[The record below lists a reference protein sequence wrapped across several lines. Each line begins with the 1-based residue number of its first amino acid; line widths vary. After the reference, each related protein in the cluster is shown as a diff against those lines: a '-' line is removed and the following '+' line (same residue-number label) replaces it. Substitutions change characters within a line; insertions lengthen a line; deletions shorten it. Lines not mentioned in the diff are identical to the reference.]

1 MIHGAG
7 VDVGSTQTKAVIVD
21 EGRRIVARA
30 LIATGANVSRAGENA
45 FAAAC
50 EAAALPREAVGYVV
64 GYDRTDAIRTI
75 STRHEQ
81 TAGHMAD
88 AYFRVAHRPVAT
100 LTSCG
105 PGSANIPVALACA
118 FMDSSALLAITANI
132 PTSQFNRAAFQETY
146 RHFQADFPSVIRPYV
161 KRSWQPTRTDMLPI
175 ALRQAFATM
184 LGGRPGPV
192 NLDVPF
198 NVFKEPAEVD
208 VPEPG
213 AWRAGIEPR
222 SGGDPDAIRRAVE
235 LLRAAR
241 RPLIYVGHGV
251 TLSEA
256 ADELT
261 ALARRLRIPVIFSPN
276 GFGALDMTDPL
287 ALGFVGRNG
296 VFQANEAAR
305 TCDVLLA
312 LGVRFD
318 DRSSS
323 SWIPGYSFYIPPTRL
338 IHVDIDAGEIGRNY
352 PVHLGVVGDARTVL
366 RQLLA
371 LSETADSEVAGHD
384 AWLTDIATW
393 RARWRGVRAA
403 ARDERGRAHT
413 SGPGGPGAPEGDP
426 RRRDRPPRRRRAPPL
441 RHPVLEGTAAL
452 DAALH
457 LELRGHRLRRLRRAR
472 RQAGRAGPPVRRSMR
487 RRRLHD
493 ASGRALYIRRVRH
506 PRGLGHLEQL
516 CVRRHPRHPDR
527 DARQARDRDQLR
539 PREGRPAREP
549 DFVALARAC
558 GADGIR
564 VERPGDLA
572 GALEPAVK
580 ADAPFVLDVHVDRDI
595 RPPGVGTSELPPL
608 PYGSPRSA
616 SAG

>member
-1 MIHGAG
+1 MNGG
-7 VDVGSTQTKAVIVD
+7 EVIVEYLAR
-21 EGRRIVARA
+21 EGVPYVFGLCGHGNVGLLDA
-30 LIATGANVSRAGENA
+30 L
-45 FAAAC
+45 
-50 EAAALPREAVGYVV
+50 
-64 GYDRTDAIRTI
+64 YDRTDAIRTI

-105 PGSANIPVALACA
+105 PGSTNLPITLACA
-118 FMDSSALLAITANI
+118 FMDSSAFLAITGNV

-161 KRSWQPTRTDMLPI
+161 KRSWQPTRADMLPT

-198 NVFKEPAEVD
+198 NLFKEPAEVD

-213 AWRAGIEPR
+213 AWRAGISWR
-222 SGGDPDAIRRAVE
+222 SGGDPTTIRRAAE
-235 LLRAAR
+235 LLQEAR

-251 TLSEA
+251 TLSEGA
-256 ADELT
+256 AELT
-261 ALARRLRIPVIFSPN
+261 ELARRLRIPVIFSPN
-276 GFGALDMTDPL
+276 GFGALDMADPL

-312 LGVRFD
+312 IGVRFD

-323 SWIPGYSFYIPPTRL
+323 SWIPGYSFNIPPTRL
-338 IHVDIDAGEIGRNY
+338 IHVDIDAEEIGRNY
-352 PVHLGVVGDARTVL
+352 PVHLGIVGDARTVL

-371 LSETADSEVAGHD
+371 AADPAGPGTAAHEAWLAETAA
-384 AWLTDIATW
+384 W
-393 RARWRGVRAA
+393 RARWEVFIRPQRESDAEPIHPQRVVRALRAVLPDDGIILPDVGVHHNWLVQFWPARRPGTLLNSWGFGAMGFGVCGVLGAKLA
-403 ARDERGRAHT
+403 A
-413 SGPGGPGAPEGDP
+413 P
-426 RRRDRPPRRRRAPPL
+426 DRPCVAVCGDGGFMMRPD
-441 RHPVLEGTAAL
+441 VLCTAVEYGIPAVWVVWNNFAYGGIRDIQIGML
-452 DAALH
+452 AKREIATSFVREED
-457 LELRGHRLRRLRRAR
+457 GRL
-472 RQAGRAGPPVRRSMR
+472 
-487 RRRLHD
+487 
-493 ASGRALYIRRVRH
+493 IN
-506 PRGLGHLEQL
+506 
-516 CVRRHPRHPDR
+516 
-527 DARQARDRDQLR
+527 
-539 PREGRPAREP
+539 P

-572 GALEPAVK
+572 GALEHALR
-580 ADAPFVLDVHVDRDI
+580 AEAPFVLDVHVDRDV
-595 RPPGVGTSELPPL
+595 RPPSVGTWELPPL
-608 PYGSPRSA
+608 PYGEPAFGARRLPRA
-616 SAG
+616 HE

>member
-1 MIHGAG
+1 MPNGGEIIVEYLAREKVPYVFGLCGHGN
-7 VDVGSTQTKAVIVD
+7 VGLLD
-21 EGRRIVARA
+21 A
-30 LIATGANVSRAGENA
+30 L
-45 FAAAC
+45 
-50 EAAALPREAVGYVV
+50 
-64 GYDRTDAIRTI
+64 YDRTDAIKTI

-105 PGSANIPVALACA
+105 PGSANLPIALACA

-161 KRSWQPTRTDMLPI
+161 KRSWQPTRTDMLPT

-213 AWRAGIEPR
+213 AWRAGISSR
-222 SGGDPDAIRRAVE
+222 SGGDPGAIQRVAE
-235 LLRAAR
+235 LLRKAR

-256 ADELT
+256 GDELT
-261 ALARRLRIPVIFSPN
+261 AFARRERIPVIFSPN
-276 GFGALDMTDPL
+276 GFGSLDMTDPL

-296 VFQANEAAR
+296 VYGANEAAR

-323 SWIPGYSFYIPPTRL
+323 SWIPGYSFNIPPTRL
-338 IHVDIDAGEIGRNY
+338 IHVDIDGEEIGRNY
-352 PVHLGVVGDARTVL
+352 PVHLGIVGDVRTVL

-371 LSETADSEVAGHD
+371 ATEAPGPEAVARD
-384 AWLTDIATW
+384 AWLADIAKWRAQWEEFVRPHETSEAEPIHPQRVVQALRAVMPDDGIILPDVGVHHNWVVQFW
-393 RARWRGVRAA
+393 RARRPQTLLNSWGFGAMGFGVCGVLGAKLAA
-403 ARDERGRAHT
+403 
-413 SGPGGPGAPEGDP
+413 P
-426 RRRDRPPRRRRAPPL
+426 DRPCVTVCGDGGFMMRPD
-441 RHPVLEGTAAL
+441 VLCTAVEYDIPAVWVVWNNFAYGGIRDIQL
-452 DAALH
+452 GMFAKREIATSFVREKD
-457 LELRGHRLRRLRRAR
+457 GRL
-472 RQAGRAGPPVRRSMR
+472 VN
-487 RRRLHD
+487 
-493 ASGRALYIRRVRH
+493 
-506 PRGLGHLEQL
+506 
-516 CVRRHPRHPDR
+516 
-527 DARQARDRDQLR
+527 
-539 PREGRPAREP
+539 P

-564 VERPGDLA
+564 VERPRDLA
-572 GALEPAVK
+572 GAIEHAIK
-580 ADAPFVLDVHVDRDI
+580 AHAPFVLDVHVDRDI
-595 RPPGVGTSELPPL
+595 RPPGVGTWELPPL
-608 PYGSPRSA
+608 PYGEPAFGKRRLPRE
-616 SAG
+616 GE

>member
-1 MIHGAG
+1 MPNGGEIIVEYLAREKVPYVFGLCGHGN
-7 VDVGSTQTKAVIVD
+7 VGLLD
-21 EGRRIVARA
+21 A
-30 LIATGANVSRAGENA
+30 L
-45 FAAAC
+45 
-50 EAAALPREAVGYVV
+50 
-64 GYDRTDAIRTI
+64 YDRTDAIRTI

-105 PGSANIPVALACA
+105 PGSTNLPIALACA
-118 FMDSSALLAITANI
+118 FMDSSAFLAITGNV

-161 KRSWQPTRTDMLPI
+161 KRSWQPTRTDMLPT

-213 AWRAGIEPR
+213 AWRAGVSSR
-222 SGGDPDAIRRAVE
+222 SGGDPDAIRRAVD

-251 TLSEA
+251 TLSEGA
-256 ADELT
+256 AELT

-276 GFGALDMTDPL
+276 GFGTLDMADPL
-287 ALGFVGRNG
+287 ALGFIGRNG
-296 VFQANEAAR
+296 VFHANEAAR

-323 SWIPGYSFYIPPTRL
+323 SWIPGYSFNIPPTRL
-338 IHVDIDAGEIGRNY
+338 IHVDIDPEEIGRNY
-352 PVHLGVVGDARTVL
+352 PVHLGVTGDARTVL

-371 LSETADSEVAGHD
+371 ASEGAGREASSRD
-384 AWLTDIATW
+384 AWLADI
-393 RARWRGVRAA
+393 ARWRGQWEAFVGPHRESDAEPIHPQRVVQALRDVMPDDGIVLPDVGVHHNWLVQFWSARRPQTLLNTWGFGAMGFGVCGVLGAKLAA
-403 ARDERGRAHT
+403 
-413 SGPGGPGAPEGDP
+413 P
-426 RRRDRPPRRRRAPPL
+426 DRPCLTVCGDGGFMMRPD
-441 RHPVLEGTAAL
+441 VLCTAVEYDIPAVWL
-452 DAALH
+452 IWNNFAYGGIRDLQMGMFAKREIATSFVR
-457 LELRGHRLRRLRRAR
+457 EKDGRL
-472 RQAGRAGPPVRRSMR
+472 VN
-487 RRRLHD
+487 
-493 ASGRALYIRRVRH
+493 
-506 PRGLGHLEQL
+506 
-516 CVRRHPRHPDR
+516 
-527 DARQARDRDQLR
+527 
-539 PREGRPAREP
+539 P
-549 DFVALARAC
+549 DFAALARAC

-564 VERPGDLA
+564 VERPRDLA
-572 GALEPAVK
+572 PALEHALG
-580 ADAPFVLDVHVDRDI
+580 ANAPFVLDVHVDRDI
-595 RPPGVGTSELPPL
+595 RPPGVGTWELPPL
-608 PYGSPRSA
+608 PYGEPVFGKRRLPRE
-616 SAG
+616 GE

>member
-1 MIHGAG
+1 MRNGGEIIVEYLTREKVPYVFGLCGHGN
-7 VDVGSTQTKAVIVD
+7 VGLLD
-21 EGRRIVARA
+21 A
-30 LIATGANVSRAGENA
+30 L
-45 FAAAC
+45 
-50 EAAALPREAVGYVV
+50 
-64 GYDRTDAIRTI
+64 YDRTDAIRTI

-105 PGSANIPVALACA
+105 PGSANMPIALACA

-161 KRSWQPTRTDMLPI
+161 KRSWQPTRTDMLPT

-198 NVFKEPAEVD
+198 NVFKEEAEVD

-213 AWRAGIEPR
+213 AWRAGISSR
-222 SGGDPDAIRRAVE
+222 SGGDPGAIQRVVD

-251 TLSEA
+251 TLSEGA
-256 ADELT
+256 GELT
-261 ALARRLRIPVIFSPN
+261 AFARRLRIPVIFSPN
-276 GFGALDMTDPL
+276 GFGSLDMADPL
-287 ALGFVGRNG
+287 AVGFVGRNG
-296 VFQANEAAR
+296 VFHANEAAR

-323 SWIPGYSFYIPPTRL
+323 SWIPGYSFNIPPTRL
-338 IHVDIDAGEIGRNY
+338 IHVDIDGEEIGRNY
-352 PVHLGVVGDARTVL
+352 PVHLGIVGDARTVL

-371 LSETADSEVAGHD
+371 ATEAPGPDAAAHD
-384 AWLTDIATW
+384 AWLADIAKWRAQWEEFVRPHETSAAEPIHPQRVVQALRAVMPDDGIILPDVGVHHNWMVQFW
-393 RARWRGVRAA
+393 RARRPQTLLNSWGFGAMGFGVCGVLGAKLAA
-403 ARDERGRAHT
+403 
-413 SGPGGPGAPEGDP
+413 P
-426 RRRDRPPRRRRAPPL
+426 DRPCVTVCGDGGFMMRPD
-441 RHPVLEGTAAL
+441 VLCTSVEYDIPAVWVVWNNFAYGGIRDLQLGMFAKREIATSFVREK
-452 DAALH
+452 D
-457 LELRGHRLRRLRRAR
+457 GRL
-472 RQAGRAGPPVRRSMR
+472 VN
-487 RRRLHD
+487 
-493 ASGRALYIRRVRH
+493 
-506 PRGLGHLEQL
+506 
-516 CVRRHPRHPDR
+516 
-527 DARQARDRDQLR
+527 
-539 PREGRPAREP
+539 P

-572 GALEPAVK
+572 GAIEHAIK
-580 ADAPFVLDVHVDRDI
+580 ANAPFVLDVHVDRDI
-595 RPPGVGTSELPPL
+595 RPPGVGTWELPPL
-608 PYGSPRSA
+608 PYGEPVFGKRRLPRE
-616 SAG
+616 GE